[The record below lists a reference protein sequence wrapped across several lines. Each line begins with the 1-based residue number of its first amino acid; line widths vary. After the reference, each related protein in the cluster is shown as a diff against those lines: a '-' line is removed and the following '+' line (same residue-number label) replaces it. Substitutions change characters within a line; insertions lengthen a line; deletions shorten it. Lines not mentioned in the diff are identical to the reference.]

1 MKPIIT
7 ALIGNG
13 KSANRYQLPY
23 ILQRKDKYQVKTI
36 YQRNLSVFKWKK
48 LDAIHYT
55 DNLDVLLMDPEIELI
70 IITLPSHLHYETAKQ
85 VLNAGKHCVEIGRA
99 SCRGTV

>member
-23 ILQRKDKYQVKTI
+23 LLQRKDKYTVKTI
-36 YQRNLSVFKWKK
+36 YQRDLSVFKWKQI
-48 LDAIHYT
+48 DDIQYT
-55 DNLDVLLMDPEIELI
+55 DDLNQLLKDPEIELVI
-70 IITLPSHLHYETAKQ
+70 VTNTCSSQRTL
-85 VLNAGKHCVEIGRA
+85 
-99 SCRGTV
+99 